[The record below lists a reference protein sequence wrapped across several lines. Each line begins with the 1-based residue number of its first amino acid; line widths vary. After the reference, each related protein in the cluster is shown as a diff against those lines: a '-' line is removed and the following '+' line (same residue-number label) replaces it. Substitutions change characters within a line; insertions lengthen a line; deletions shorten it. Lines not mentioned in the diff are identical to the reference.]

1 MAAPPPHFLFGH
13 LGRECPPDLFI
24 PWEPN
29 KHYPSWINPLGP
41 EQTPL
46 YEVVRLE

>member
-1 MAAPPPHFLFGH
+1 MAAPPPTFSLVIWVENAP
-13 LGRECPPDLFI
+13 LLFI

-46 YEVVRLE
+46 YEVVGLE

>member
-1 MAAPPPHFLFGH
+1 MAAPPHFLFGH
-13 LGRECPPDLFI
+13 LGRECPLLFI

-46 YEVVRLE
+46 YEVVGLE